1 VTLRLSTSSLQSLE
15 RSGIAVPHYDRAAL
29 APRILHIGVG
39 GYHRAHM
46 ALYADRRISSVLESK
61 DHLYTLIERDGLSR
75 HALAR

>member
-1 VTLRLSTSSLQSLE
+1 
-15 RSGIAVPHYDRAAL
+15 
-29 APRILHIGVG
+29 
-39 GYHRAHM
+39 M